1 MIITKREEEE
11 MEKKFI
17 AYEGVEIDPSS
28 IYTVL
33 GKEWG
38 YGVELRTET
47 MDNLLFIETGA
58 EPILIGSNLFV
69 KAYNLAELSEVCRL
83 LNFDFSVNIYNASRI
98 MCKLQSKYK
107 TSFFK
112 KFGRNMHFCSV
123 FWDNDDN
130 SLVAGVTTPNSS
142 DTHLYYGYTE
152 HNHEIM
158 FSNDRTILKS
168 FCREVK
174 EMEENT
180 YMKNGELYN
189 FNDEKISTEQKTFI
203 TNTNSEEKI
212 VKKPK
217 PFIENTNSE
226 EKIIK
231 EPKPFFENT
240 SEYASALINSINRL
254 LLDITDKSVRTKIEQ
269 NIEDYLSSDDPKKKI
284 SDFLVKELDS
294 EVQKQI
300 LEKIKNALETHN
312 LEERIDSQLEDA
324 LDNKLEETLN
334 NKLEEYTNKI
344 QMPVTHIIKLKD
356 IVLGQT
362 SGGYYHEKFE
372 QLLTQVQLDE
382 PIMLIGP
389 AGSGKNVCIS
399 QVAEALGQHMY
410 YTNNASNEFKL
421 TGFIDAGGNYR
432 DTEFYKAF
440 KNGGIFF
447 LDEIDNSDPSALIVI
462 NSALANGYMAFPHE
476 TIDRHPDFRI
486 IAAANTWGKGADLE
500 YVGRNALD
508 AATLDRFDNIFF
520 DYDTKLEQV
529 LYPSDEVLEFMW
541 SFRNAV
547 YQSKI
552 PHIVSTRGI
561 GKVYK
566 KEINEIPVEDILTS
580 NVVKNLGQDDV
591 NTIIGNM
598 ENIRSSNTYYYG
610 IRRLKL
616 GR

>member
-1 MIITKREEEE
+1 MDSSGQK
-11 MEKKFI
+11 MQSFI
-17 AYEGVEIDPSS
+17 AYKGNEINHES
-28 IYTVL
+28 IIKALQRKFVPFYFV
-33 GKEWG
+33 KSE
-38 YGVELRTET
+38 VR
-47 MDNLLFIETGA
+47 DNVIFAKVGIIKDTGRIEPFYIKWPGA
-58 EPILIGSNLFV
+58 ERTSLLTVGGYNYNKLKLACECLNCNFLYGS
-69 KAYNLAELSEVCRL
+69 ET
-83 LNFDFSVNIYNASRI
+83 ITNAMYR
-98 MCKLQSKYK
+98 KYG
-107 TSFFK
+107 TGLFK
-112 KFGRNMHFCSV
+112 KISEYMNFCSV
-123 FWDNDDN
+123 IWDEDDN
-130 SLVAGVTTPNSS
+130 SLIAGVTTPKMLY
-142 DTHLYYGYTE
+142 TCLYYGYTE

-158 FSNDRTILKS
+158 FSNDRTILEP
-168 FCREVK
+168 FCVEIK
-174 EMEENT
+174 EMPDNT

-189 FNDEKISTEQKTFI
+189 FNDEKISKEQKA
-203 TNTNSEEKI
+203 
-212 VKKPK
+212 
-217 PFIENTNSE
+217 FIENTNSE
-226 EKIIK
+226 EKIVK

-254 LLDITDKSVRTKIEQ
+254 LLDITNKSVRTKIEQ

-300 LEKIKNALETHN
+300 LVKIKNALETRN
-312 LEERIDSQLEDA
+312 LEESINSQLE
-324 LDNKLEETLN
+324 EILN
-334 NKLEEYTNKI
+334 NKLKEYTNKI

-372 QLLTQVQLDE
+372 QILTQVQLDE

-520 DYDTKLEQV
+520 DYDTKLEQA

-547 YQSKI
+547 YQSRI

-566 KEINEIPVEDILTS
+566 KEINGIPVEDILTS

-591 NTIIGNM
+591 NTIMGNM
-598 ENIRSSNTYYYG
+598 KNINSSNTYYDG

>member
-1 MIITKREEEE
+1 
-11 MEKKFI
+11 MEKKFV

-38 YGVELRTET
+38 YGVELRTEIK
-47 MDNLLFIETGA
+47 DNLLFIETFA
-58 EPILIGSNLFV
+58 DPILIGSNLFV

-142 DTHLYYGYTE
+142 DTHLYYGYTK

-158 FSNDRTILKS
+158 FSNDRTILEQLCS
-168 FCREVK
+168 EVK

-189 FNDEKISTEQKTFI
+189 FNDEKISKEQKA
-203 TNTNSEEKI
+203 
-212 VKKPK
+212 
-217 PFIENTNSE
+217 FIENTNSE
-226 EKIIK
+226 EKIVK

-520 DYDTKLEQV
+520 DYDTKLEQA

>member
-1 MIITKREEEE
+1 MDSSGQK
-11 MEKKFI
+11 MQSFI
-17 AYEGVEIDPSS
+17 AYKGNEINHES
-28 IYTVL
+28 IIKALQRKFVPFYFV
-33 GKEWG
+33 KSE
-38 YGVELRTET
+38 VR
-47 MDNLLFIETGA
+47 DNVIFAKVGIIKDTGRIEPFYIKWPGA
-58 EPILIGSNLFV
+58 ERTSLLTVGGYNYNKLKLACECLNCNFLYGS
-69 KAYNLAELSEVCRL
+69 ET
-83 LNFDFSVNIYNASRI
+83 ITNAMYR
-98 MCKLQSKYK
+98 KYG
-107 TSFFK
+107 TGLFK
-112 KFGRNMHFCSV
+112 KISEYMNFCSV
-123 FWDNDDN
+123 IWDEDDN
-130 SLVAGVTTPNSS
+130 SLVAGVTTPKMLY
-142 DTHLYYGYTE
+142 TCLYYGYTE

-158 FSNDRTILKS
+158 FSNDRTLLEP
-168 FCREVK
+168 FCVEIK
-174 EMEENT
+174 EMPDNT

-189 FNDEKISTEQKTFI
+189 FNDEKI
-203 TNTNSEEKI
+203 
-212 VKKPK
+212 VKEPK

-226 EKIIK
+226 EKIVK

-254 LLDITDKSVRTKIEQ
+254 LLDITNKSVRTKIEQ

-520 DYDTKLEQV
+520 DYDTKLEQA

>member
-1 MIITKREEEE
+1 MIITKREEER
-11 MEKKFI
+11 MERKFV
-17 AYEGVEIDPSS
+17 AYEGVEIDRSS
-28 IYTVL
+28 IYTAL

-38 YGVELRTET
+38 YDVELHTEIKG
-47 MDNLLFIETGA
+47 NLLFIETGV

-69 KAYNLAELSEVCRL
+69 KAYNLDELSKVCRL
-83 LNFDFSVNIYNASRI
+83 LNFEFSVNMYNASRI
-98 MCKLQSKYK
+98 MGKLQSKYK

-112 KFGRNMHFCSV
+112 KFGKDMHFCSV
-123 FWDNDDN
+123 FWDKDDN

-142 DTHLYYGYTE
+142 DTHLYYGYTK

-158 FSNDRTILKS
+158 FSNDRTILKQ

-189 FNDEKISTEQKTFI
+189 FNDEKISKEQKTFI

-212 VKKPK
+212 VKEPN
-217 PFIENTNSE
+217 PFIENN
-226 EKIIK
+226 
-231 EPKPFFENT
+231 
-240 SEYASALINSINRL
+240 SEYASLLINSINRL

-312 LEERIDSQLEDA
+312 LEERIDSQLEDVV
-324 LDNKLEETLN
+324 DNKLEETLN

-372 QLLTQVQLDE
+372 QILTQVQLDE

-447 LDEIDNSDPSALIVI
+447 LDEIDNSDPSALIII

-508 AATLDRFDNIFF
+508 AATLDRLDNIFF
-520 DYDTKLEQV
+520 DYDTKLEQA

-580 NVVKNLGQDDV
+580 NVIKNLGQDDV
-591 NTIIGNM
+591 NTIMGNM
-598 ENIRSSNTYYYG
+598 KNIRSSNTYYYG

>member
-1 MIITKREEEE
+1 MNSFIFSRGIEFMVSFFLVYNGEEFSP
-11 MEKKFI
+11 KKI
-17 AYEGVEIDPSS
+17 KSALYEVFLEA
-28 IYTVL
+28 
-33 GKEWG
+33 
-38 YGVELRTET
+38 
-47 MDNLLFIETGA
+47 N
-58 EPILIGSNLFV
+58 
-69 KAYNLAELSEVCRL
+69 
-83 LNFDFSVNIYNASRI
+83 
-98 MCKLQSKYK
+98 LQSVSILNTHFFVIGDNNVDKTFFQDDFGNVFVVNYDSDDLKKYLEANNLRYPDDIS
-107 TSFFK
+107 SFFLQQFQK
-112 KFGRNMHFCSV
+112 KGPKIFDSLSHDIHFCAV
-123 FWDNDDN
+123 AKDCM
-130 SLVAGVTTPNSS
+130 SLIAGVTESNNLFN
-142 DTHLYYGYTE
+142 HLYYGYTKQ
-152 HNHEIM
+152 NHELM
-158 FSNDRTILKS
+158 FSNMQTILS
-168 FCREVK
+168 HFCSEVK
-174 EMEENT
+174 EMPRNT
-180 YMKNGELYN
+180 YMKNGESNN
-189 FNDEKISTEQKTFI
+189 FNDEKIRQEQKTLME
-203 TNTNSEEKI
+203 NTNNEEKI
-212 VKKPK
+212 SKEPK
-217 PFIENTNSE
+217 PFIENN
-226 EKIIK
+226 
-231 EPKPFFENT
+231 
-240 SEYASALINSINRL
+240 SEYASALINGINRLLLDITDKSVSINRL

-269 NIEDYLSSDDPKKKI
+269 NIEDYLSSDDPKKKV
-284 SDFLVKELDS
+284 SDFLVKELDN

-300 LEKIKNALETHN
+300 LMKIKNALETHN
-312 LEERIDSQLEDA
+312 LEESINSQ
-324 LDNKLEETLN
+324 LEETLN

-372 QLLTQVQLDE
+372 QILTQVQLDE

-486 IAAANTWGKGADLE
+486 IAAANTWGKGADLQ
-500 YVGRNALD
+500 YIGRNALD

-520 DYDTKLEQV
+520 DYDTKLEQA

-547 YQSKI
+547 YQSRI
-552 PHIVSTRGI
+552 PHIISTRGI

-566 KEINEIPVEDILTS
+566 KEINGIPVEDILTS
-580 NVVKNLGQDDV
+580 NVIKNLGQDDV
-591 NTIIGNM
+591 NTIMGNM
-598 ENIRSSNTYYYG
+598 KNINSSNKYYDG

>member
-1 MIITKREEEE
+1 
-11 MEKKFI
+11 MERKFA
-17 AYEGVEIDPSS
+17 AYEGVEIDHSS
-28 IYTVL
+28 IYTAL

-38 YGVELRTET
+38 YGVELHTEIKG
-47 MDNLLFIETGA
+47 NLLFIETGV

-69 KAYNLAELSEVCRL
+69 KAYNLDELSKVCRL
-83 LNFDFSVNIYNASRI
+83 LNFEFSVNMYNASRI

-112 KFGRNMHFCSV
+112 KFGKDMHFCSV
-123 FWDNDDN
+123 FWDKDDN

-142 DTHLYYGYTE
+142 DTHLYYGYTK

-158 FSNDRTILKS
+158 FSNDRTILKQ

-189 FNDEKISTEQKTFI
+189 FNDEKISKEQKTFI

-212 VKKPK
+212 VKEPN
-217 PFIENTNSE
+217 PFIENN
-226 EKIIK
+226 
-231 EPKPFFENT
+231 
-240 SEYASALINSINRL
+240 SEYASLLINSINRL

-300 LEKIKNALETHN
+300 LEKIKNALEIHN
-312 LEERIDSQLEDA
+312 LEERIDSQLEDT
-324 LDNKLEETLN
+324 LNNKLEETLN

-372 QLLTQVQLDE
+372 QILTQVQLDE

-447 LDEIDNSDPSALIVI
+447 LDEIDNSDPSALIII

-520 DYDTKLEQV
+520 DYDTKLEQA

-580 NVVKNLGQDDV
+580 NVIKNLGQDDV

-598 ENIRSSNTYYYG
+598 ENIHSSNTYYYG

>member
-1 MIITKREEEE
+1 M
-11 MEKKFI
+11 
-17 AYEGVEIDPSS
+17 
-28 IYTVL
+28 
-33 GKEWG
+33 
-38 YGVELRTET
+38 
-47 MDNLLFIETGA
+47 N
-58 EPILIGSNLFV
+58 
-69 KAYNLAELSEVCRL
+69 
-83 LNFDFSVNIYNASRI
+83 
-98 MCKLQSKYK
+98 
-107 TSFFK
+107 
-112 KFGRNMHFCSV
+112 FCSV
-123 FWDNDDN
+123 IWDEDDN
-130 SLVAGVTTPNSS
+130 SLVAGVTTPKMLY
-142 DTHLYYGYTE
+142 TCLYYGYTE

-158 FSNDRTILKS
+158 FSNDRTMLEP
-168 FCREVK
+168 FCVEIK
-174 EMEENT
+174 EMPDNT

-189 FNDEKISTEQKTFI
+189 FNDEKI
-203 TNTNSEEKI
+203 
-212 VKKPK
+212 V
-217 PFIENTNSE
+217 
-226 EKIIK
+226 K
-231 EPKPFFENT
+231 EPKPFIENT
-240 SEYASALINSINRL
+240 SEYASALINGINRL

-300 LEKIKNALETHN
+300 LEKIKTALETRN
-312 LEERIDSQLEDA
+312 LEESINSQLE
-324 LDNKLEETLN
+324 EILN
-334 NKLEEYTNKI
+334 NKLKEYTNKI

-372 QLLTQVQLDE
+372 QILTQVQLDE

-399 QVAEALGQHMY
+399 QVAKALGQHMY

-520 DYDTKLEQV
+520 DYDTKLEQA
-529 LYPSDEVLEFMW
+529 LYPSGEVLEFMW

-547 YQSKI
+547 YQSRI
-552 PHIVSTRGI
+552 PHIISTRGI

-566 KEINEIPVEDILTS
+566 KEINGIPVEDILTS
-580 NVVKNLGQDDV
+580 NVIKNLGQDDV
-591 NTIIGNM
+591 NTIMGNM
-598 ENIRSSNTYYYG
+598 KNINSSNKYYDG